1 MMKAEHIADLRHKL
15 NQQRILGTLN
25 AKDFELRMR
34 EIKELEA
41 DQSIDWLKYSPVE
54 DANTKA
60 MFDQY
65 KPSQKKAEV
74 EIPASKSP
82 VRR

>member
-1 MMKAEHIADLRHKL
+1 MK
-15 NQQRILGTLN
+15 
-25 AKDFELRMR
+25 

-41 DQSIDWLKYSPVE
+41 DQTIDWLKYTPVE
-54 DANTKA
+54 NVNTKA
-60 MFDQY
+60 MVYQY

-82 VRR
+82 VKR